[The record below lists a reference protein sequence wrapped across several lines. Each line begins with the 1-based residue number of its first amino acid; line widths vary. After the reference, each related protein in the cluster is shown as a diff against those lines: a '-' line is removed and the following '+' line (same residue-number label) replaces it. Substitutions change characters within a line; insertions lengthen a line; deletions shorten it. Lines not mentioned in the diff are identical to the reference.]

1 MSRRKEVAMT
11 IEQLNEASE
20 LRWAIV
26 DLENRSEILDKAKV
40 CVDKNALTYGFHE
53 EDIELLPEEEN
64 TIDSIRETYL
74 TILRTA
80 NERKLNELKTKFD
93 AI

>member
-1 MSRRKEVAMT
+1 MT
-11 IEQLNEASE
+11 IEQLDEACE

-26 DLENRSEILDKAKV
+26 DLEMRAEMLDKAIV
-40 CVDKNALTYGFHE
+40 CVDKTTAPYDFHE
-53 EDIELLPEEEN
+53 NEIELLPEEQDVIE
-64 TIDSIRETYL
+64 SLRQAYL
-74 TILRTA
+74 TILCTA

>member
-1 MSRRKEVAMT
+1 MT

-20 LRWAIV
+20 LRWAIAY
-26 DLENRSEILDKAKV
+26 LERRSEMLDKATV
-40 CVDKNALTYGFHE
+40 SVDKDRLPYAFDE
-53 EDIELLPEEEN
+53 ESVELLPEEQEA
-64 TIDSIRETYL
+64 IESLRQAYL

-80 NERKLNELKTKFD
+80 NERKLNELKTKFE

>member
-1 MSRRKEVAMT
+1 MT

-26 DLENRSEILDKAKV
+26 DLERRSEILDKATV
-40 CVDKNALTYGFHE
+40 CVDKNRIYGFE
-53 EDIELLPEEEN
+53 EDSIELLPEEQEA
-64 TIDSIRETYL
+64 IESLRQAYL

-80 NERKLNELKTKFD
+80 NERKLNELQTKFE